1 MCGII
6 GLIGQ
11 FKHKQE
17 ELEQACERLKR
28 RGPDSRGVWL
38 SSDQKV
44 GLAHVRLA
52 IQDLSEHG
60 HQPMLS
66 ADQRYVIVFNGEIY
80 NHFALREAL
89 GAQAPQWRGHSDTET
104 LLACIVAWGVE
115 QTLRQ
120 AVGMFAFALWDQDE
134 RNLVLARDRFGEKPL
149 YYTQQ
154 DQGLM
159 FASELKALIPIEEF
173 DKRINRG
180 AVTLL
185 MRHNYI
191 PAPHTIF
198 EQVYKLPP
206 ASYVQLGE
214 EHLFGQNELPE
225 PKTYWSAYDVAKRG
239 SERVFSDDNKA
250 IDAFEQVLT
259 EAVKGQMLADVSL
272 GAFLSGGTDS
282 SLIVSM
288 MQKQSSHAVKTFAIG
303 FEQAEYNEAPYAKAV
318 AQHLGT
324 EHTELYMDGND
335 ALTVFQS
342 LADVYSEPFADSS
355 QLPVLVMMGLTA
367 QHVKVA
373 LSGDAGD
380 ELFGG
385 YKRYARAQAWWDR
398 YHKVPAALRPA
409 MAKAVNSLANCL
421 PIGQKQEKLT
431 QLAQV
436 LQARNT
442 VEFYQPFVS
451 YWKQP
456 EKLVLQSERLRTC
469 FDGKP
474 LRNLQDTMQILD
486 TLSYLPDDIL
496 VKVDRAAM
504 YHSLETRVPLLDH
517 RVFEFVWNIHPR
529 YKQSDGQSKWLM
541 KQLLYRY
548 VPQHLVE
555 RPKKGFSVPLGQW
568 LRGPM
573 KAWAADLLSQERLQQ
588 QGLFDARMVQTI
600 WQQHQQGA
608 GDWSGHL
615 WGILMMQAWLDTY
628 KIRV

>member
-11 FKHKQE
+11 FKHKQDT
-17 ELEQACERLKR
+17 LEQACERIKQ

-38 SSDQKV
+38 NTEQTV

-60 HQPMLS
+60 HQPMHS
-66 ADQRYVIVFNGEIY
+66 VDQRYVLVFNGEIY
-80 NHFALREAL
+80 NHFELREAL
-89 GAQAPQWRGHSDTET
+89 GAHAPQWRGHSDTET
-104 LLACIVAWGVE
+104 LLACFVAWGVE

-120 AVGMFAFALWDQDE
+120 AVGMFAIALWDQE
-134 RNLVLARDRFGEKPL
+134 EQSLILARDRFGEKPL

-154 DQGLM
+154 AQGMM
-159 FASELKALIPIEEF
+159 FASELKALMPIAEF
-173 DKRINRG
+173 NKQINRG
-180 AVTLL
+180 AVALL

-198 EQVYKLPP
+198 EQVYKLPA
-206 ASYVQLGE
+206 ASYLKLSA
-214 EHLFGQNELPE
+214 EHLFAQHEMPT
-225 PKTYWSAYDVAKRG
+225 PQAYWSAYEVAKRTTD
-239 SERVFSDDNKA
+239 RVFSDDNKA
-250 IDAFEQVLT
+250 IDAFEAILS
-259 EAVKGQMLADVSL
+259 EAVKGQMLADVEL

-282 SLIVSM
+282 SLIAAM
-288 MQKQSSHAVKTFAIG
+288 MQKQSNQAVKTFAIG
-303 FEQAEYNEAPYAKAV
+303 FDVSEYNEAPYAKAV
-318 AQHLGT
+318 AQHLET
-324 EHTELYMDGND
+324 DHTELYMSGND
-335 ALTVFQS
+335 ALNIFQD
-342 LADVYSEPFADSS
+342 LPQVYSEPFADSS
-355 QLPVLVMMGLTA
+355 QLPVLLMMGLTS

-385 YKRYARAQAWWDR
+385 YKRYARAQAWWDKR
-398 YHKVPAALRPA
+398 QKTPQLMCSIGSKLAYT
-409 MAKAVNSLANCL
+409 MAEYWPL
-421 PIGQKQEKLT
+421 GQKQEKWQ
-431 QLAQV
+431 QLSLV

-442 VEFYQPFVS
+442 VEFYHPFVS

-456 EKLVLQSERLRTC
+456 ERVVLQAERLSSC

-474 LRNLQDTMQILD
+474 LRNLQETMQILD

-504 YHSLETRVPLLDH
+504 FHSLETRVPLLDH
-517 RVFEFVWNIHPR
+517 RVFEFVWDIHPR
-529 YKQSDGQSKWLM
+529 YKQRDGQSKWLM

-548 VPQHLVE
+548 VPTDLLD
-555 RPKKGFSVPLGQW
+555 RPKKGFSVPLGKW

-573 KAWAADLLSQERLQQ
+573 KEWAADLLAHKRLQQ
-588 QGLFDARMVQTI
+588 QGLFDARTVSTI

-608 GDWSGHL
+608 ADWSGHL
-615 WGILMMQAWLDTY
+615 WGILMMQAWIENY
-628 KIRV
+628 QIRV

>member
-11 FKHKQE
+11 FKYKQE
-17 ELEQACERLKR
+17 KLQQACERIQQ

-38 SSDQKV
+38 NAEQTV

-66 ADQRYVIVFNGEIY
+66 VDQRYVIVFNGEIY
-80 NHFALREAL
+80 NHLELREAL
-89 GAQAPQWRGHSDTET
+89 GIHAPQWRGHSDTET
-104 LLACIVAWGVE
+104 LLACFVAWGVE

-134 RNLVLARDRFGEKPL
+134 QNLILARDRFGEKPL

-154 DQGLM
+154 AQGLM
-159 FASELKALIPIEEF
+159 FASELKALMPLDEF
-173 DKRINRG
+173 DKQINRG
-180 AVTLL
+180 AVALL

-198 EQVYKLPP
+198 ERVYKLPA
-206 ASYVQLGE
+206 ASYLKLNA
-214 EHLFGQNELPE
+214 EHLFAQHEMPA
-225 PKTYWSAYDVAKRG
+225 PQSYWSAYEVAKRTTD
-239 SERVFSDDNKA
+239 RVFTDDAKA
-250 IDAFEQVLT
+250 IDAFEAVLT
-259 EAVKGQMLADVSL
+259 EAVKGQMLADVKL

-282 SLIVSM
+282 SLIAAM
-288 MQKQSSHAVKTFAIG
+288 MQKQSSQAVKTFAIG
-303 FEQAEYNEAPYAKAV
+303 FDVSEYNEAPYAKAV

-324 EHTELYMDGND
+324 DHTELYMSGDD
-335 ALTVFQS
+335 ALNIFQN
-342 LADVYSEPFADSS
+342 LPQVYSEPFADSS
-355 QLPVLVMMGLTA
+355 QLPVLLMMGLTA

-385 YKRYARAQAWWDR
+385 YKRYARAQAWWNR
-398 YHKVPAALRPA
+398 RQKTPQLIRSMGSKLAHTMAAYWPL
-409 MAKAVNSLANCL
+409 
-421 PIGQKQEKLT
+421 GQRQEKWQ
-431 QLAQV
+431 QLSLI

-442 VEFYQPFVS
+442 VEFYHPFVS

-456 EKLVLQSERLRTC
+456 EQVVLGAQRLASC

-474 LRNLQDTMQILD
+474 LRNLQETMQILD

-504 YHSLETRVPLLDH
+504 FHSLETRVPLLDH
-517 RVFEFVWNIHPR
+517 RVFEFVWDIHPR
-529 YKQSDGQSKWLM
+529 YKQRDGQSKWLM

-548 VPQHLVE
+548 VPTELLD
-555 RPKKGFSVPLGQW
+555 RPKKGFSVPLGKW

-573 KAWAADLLSQERLQQ
+573 KQWAADLLAQDRLQQ
-588 QGLFDARMVQTI
+588 QGLFDARTVNTI

-608 GDWSGHL
+608 ADWSGHL
-615 WGILMMQAWLDTY
+615 WGILMMQAWLDNY
-628 KIRV
+628 QIRV

>member
-11 FKHKQE
+11 FSQKQE
-17 ELEQACERLKR
+17 KLEQACERLKR

-38 SSDQKV
+38 SADQKV

-66 ADQRYVIVFNGEIY
+66 ADQRYVMVFNGEIY
-80 NHFALREAL
+80 NHFALRDAL
-89 GAQAPQWRGHSDTET
+89 GSQAPQWRGHSDTET
-104 LLACIVAWGVE
+104 LLACFVAWGVE

-120 AVGMFAFALWDQDE
+120 AVGMFAFALWDQE
-134 RNLVLARDRFGEKPL
+134 QGSLVLGRDRFGEKPL

-154 DQGLM
+154 AQGLL
-159 FASELKALIPIEEF
+159 FASELKAFMPIAEF

-180 AVTLL
+180 AVALL

-198 EQVYKLPP
+198 ERVYKLPP
-206 ASYVQLGE
+206 ASYLQLDA
-214 EHLFGQNELPE
+214 EHLFSQHELPE
-225 PKTYWSAYDVAKRG
+225 PKRYWSAYEVAKR
-239 SERVFSDDNKA
+239 SSARVFADDDKA
-250 IDAFEQVLT
+250 IDAFERVLSD
-259 EAVKGQMLADVSL
+259 AVQGQMLADVSL

-282 SLIVSM
+282 SLIVAM
-288 MQKQSSHAVKTFAIG
+288 MQKQSTQAVKTFAIG
-303 FEQAEYNEAPYAKAV
+303 FEEQAYNEAPFAKAV
-318 AQHLGT
+318 AEHLGT
-324 EHTELYMDGND
+324 DHTELYMNGND
-335 ALTVFQS
+335 ALTIFQS

-355 QLPVLVMMGLTA
+355 QLPVLLMMGLTA

-398 YHKVPAALRPA
+398 CQKIPSAMRPTV
-409 MAKAVNSLANCL
+409 AKMLSTLASSLPL
-421 PIGQKQEKLT
+421 GQKQEKCVQFA
-431 QLAQV
+431 QLLRAK
-436 LQARNT
+436 NT
-442 VEFYQPFVS
+442 VEFYRPFVS

-456 EKLVLQSERLRTC
+456 ENLVLQSEALSTC

-517 RVFEFVWNIHPR
+517 RVFEFVWDIHPR
-529 YKQSDGQSKWLM
+529 YKQRDGQSKWLM
-541 KQLLYRY
+541 KQLLYRH
-548 VPQHLVE
+548 VPQALLE

-573 KAWAADLLSQERLQQ
+573 KTWASDLLSQDRLQQ
-588 QGLFDARMVQTI
+588 QGLFDASCVQRI

-608 GDWSGHL
+608 GDWSAHL

-628 KIRV
+628 QIRV